1 MESLRSIFS
10 IDNRQ
15 SSIQRGRFMK
25 DINTG
30 KEICSILEKK
40 LSLFKKYLAVTERMK
55 KSLKN
60 RKESN
65 LGGLVSE
72 RQDCINKIDKI
83 NTPTLPSPLK
93 GEGLG
98 GGEGLIE
105 GYLNNIRNI
114 METIAPIDREMSV
127 MVREEGESIKNEL
140 LKMRNV
146 RQASQGYKNGGTYSP
161 RFLDMKR

>member
-1 MESLRSIFS
+1 
-10 IDNRQ
+10 
-15 SSIQRGRFMK
+15 MK
-25 DINTG
+25 DMNTG

-55 KSLKN
+55 KSLKD

-72 RQDCINKIDKI
+72 RQDCINKIDGISLSIERIIKVNSKEYHI
-83 NTPTLPSPLK
+83 ASDK
-93 GEGLG
+93 FRD
-98 GGEGLIE
+98 LIE

-114 METIAPIDREMSV
+114 METIAPIDREMAV
-127 MVREEGESIKNEL
+127 LVREEGENIKSEL

-146 RQASQGYKNGGTYSP
+146 RQASQGYKNEGTCSP